1 MSALKSFLVLL
12 FAGFIAASSGAAAA
26 DAPSDF
32 ITTLG
37 TRAITE
43 LADEEIS
50 QADREARFRT
60 LLNEHFDVPAI
71 GRFVLGRHWKAA
83 SDTERTEFLKLF
95 EDFIVRS
102 YAARFAGYSGET
114 FSVKGSTPGP
124 KSATVVHSKVLRGS
138 AEPIRLDW
146 RVEPRGDKLVITDVI
161 VEGVSMSVTQRSEF
175 ASVIQSSGG
184 KIEGLLEALRNK
196 TITADT
202 TGAQ

>member
-1 MSALKSFLVLL
+1 MV
-12 FAGFIAASSGAAAA
+12 FAGFVAASPAAA
-26 DAPSDF
+26 DEPTDF
-32 ITTLG
+32 ISTLG

-43 LADEEIS
+43 LADESMS
-50 QADREARFRT
+50 QADRETRFRN

-71 GRFVLGRHWKAA
+71 GRFVLGRHWKVA
-83 SDTERTEFLKLF
+83 SDEERTEFLGLF

-102 YAARFAGYSGET
+102 YAVRFAGYSGET
-114 FSVKGSTPGP
+114 FAVKGSTPGP
-124 KSATVVHSKVLRGS
+124 KSATLVHSKVLRGN
-138 AEPIRLDW
+138 AEPIRVDW

>member
-1 MSALKSFLVLL
+1 MSALRSFLVLL
-12 FAGFIAASSGAAAA
+12 FAGFVAASPGAAAA
-26 DAPSDF
+26 EEPTDF
-32 ITTLG
+32 ISTLG

-43 LADEEIS
+43 LADEDIS
-50 QADREARFRT
+50 QVDRETRFRN

-71 GRFVLGRHWKAA
+71 GRFVLGRHWKMA
-83 SDTERTEFLKLF
+83 SDDERTEFLNLF

-102 YAARFAGYSGET
+102 YAVRFAGYSGET
-114 FSVKGSTPGP
+114 FTVKGSTPGP
-124 KSATVVHSKVLRGS
+124 KSATLVHSRVLRGN
-138 AEPIRLDW
+138 AEPIRVDW
-146 RVEPRGDKLVITDVI
+146 RVEPRGEKLVITDVI

>member
-12 FAGFIAASSGAAAA
+12 FAGFIAASPGAAAA